1 MADSNIIYSPKF
13 GPLDFSNDVWVR
25 RYRNGDESSRAQTYA
40 IAMNFGGKEYAFIP
54 EDRIQKGWYAD
65 GRYNYS
71 PAFLNE
77 NTIKSLATNA
87 EYIDLSKAPVPEGW
101 ANADSRVKS
110 EDIKTYGDYLTK
122 SEVNASS
129 KGFLVPVE
137 QLWNYFPSTS
147 YLAPKFGAITGL
159 ARDPDTGQLGYAATG
174 LGNIQAPIAKAD
186 GRVSYYEKPTGFLAD
201 LGRSIMD
208 MGPIATLALNFAV
221 PGLGTGIGVG
231 RAIGL
236 GDIEGAAKALVIG
249 EIIGQT
255 GVAQDVAGATG
266 SAALGTAAAGTAGG
280 LLAGQNLEQA
290 VTTGAVQGA
299 LSGAAGTIA
308 ENQAADY
315 IENLPIPDYLSA
327 GPATT
332 SADVI
337 AAFPETNP
345 NLVNATISD
354 ITTLPAGT
362 VEGINATLPTTLVG
376 DTPIDYSL
384 APAAKSVTVDD
395 VVKNIVLEN
404 LDTSLQTGTLTA
416 DQIDTA
422 LNTLTGGYTL
432 GGTTEGIK
440 ATMPD
445 TVVTGTTPVDYALN
459 TITGGESLTLP
470 TSPNLESMGGGQG
483 LTVNVDGG
491 VLSEAGVTPTG
502 NVILGDATSFINT
515 GAPVTTNKT
524 YTYDDGST
532 ITVDK
537 DGNIIGYTDAT
548 DTAYTGAVEKPS
560 NPLTKE
566 QIEGLIKLGL
576 SVFGASQVADVVRD
590 AISSGDAETPQDGF
604 PFTPSDIS
612 GWARPEYTKTWQAP
626 LDLNSLFTTDNLLGG
641 TQWAGLQ
648 GNQFANIPQV
658 SMSDFISSIQNGKV

>member
-25 RYRNGDESSRAQTYA
+25 RYRNGDESSRSQTYA

-87 EYIDLSKAPVPEGW
+87 EYIDLTKAPVPSGW
-101 ANADSRVKS
+101 ANSDSRVKS

-129 KGFLVPVE
+129 KGFLIPAE
-137 QLWNYFPSTS
+137 QIINYFPSTT
-147 YLAPKFGAITGL
+147 YLDPKYGALTGL
-159 ARDPDTGQLGYAATG
+159 ARDPETGELGYAATG
-174 LGNIQAPIAKAD
+174 LGNIQAPIAKAN
-186 GRVSYYEKPTGFLAD
+186 RVSFYEKPTGFLAD
-201 LGRSIMD
+201 LGRSIRD
-208 MGPIATLALNFAV
+208 MGPIATFALNLAV

-249 EIIGQT
+249 EIIGQS
-255 GVAQDVAGATG
+255 GIAENVAASSG

-280 LLAGQNLEQA
+280 LLAGQSLEQA
-290 VTTGAVQGA
+290 AATGAAQGA
-299 LSGAAGTIA
+299 LSGVAGTVA

-327 GPATT
+327 GPDPT
-332 SADVI
+332 SADTI

-345 NLVNATISD
+345 ATIQGPPEAID
-354 ITTLPAGT
+354 TTLASIVSSPST
-362 VEGINATLPTTLVG
+362 DTRIG
-376 DTPIDYSL
+376 DYTF
-384 APAAKSVTVDD
+384 
-395 VVKNIVLEN
+395 
-404 LDTSLQTGTLTA
+404 TGTK
-416 DQIDTA
+416 
-422 LNTLTGGYTL
+422 
-432 GGTTEGIK
+432 EGIK
-440 ATMPD
+440 ATMPE
-445 TVVTGTTPVDYALN
+445 TLVTGTEPIDYTLN
-459 TITGGESLTLP
+459 TITGGEGLTLP
-470 TSPNLESMGGGQG
+470 TSPNLDTMGGGQG
-483 LTVNVDGG
+483 LTVKVDGG

-548 DTAYTGAVEKPS
+548 DTEYTGAVEKPS
-560 NPLTKE
+560 NPLTKA

-576 SVFGASQVADVVRD
+576 SVFGASQVSDVVRD
-590 AISSGDAETPQDGF
+590 AISSGDAETPQGGF

>member
-13 GPLDFSNDVWVR
+13 GPLDFSNDVWAR
-25 RYRNGDESSRAQTYA
+25 AYRSGDGSSRTQTFA

-65 GRYNYS
+65 GQYNYS

-87 EYIDLSKAPVPEGW
+87 EYIDLTKAPVPSGW

-110 EDIKTYGDYLTK
+110 EDIKTYGDYLSK
-122 SEVNASS
+122 STVGASP

-137 QLWNYFPSTS
+137 QLGNYFPTYTS
-147 YLAPKFGAITGL
+147 LAPKFGAITGL
-159 ARDPDTGQLGYAATG
+159 ARDPDTGELGYAATG
-174 LGNIQAPIAKAD
+174 LGNIQAPIAKV
-186 GRVSYYEKPTGFLAD
+186 GSVGYYEKPTGFLAD
-201 LGRSIMD
+201 LGRSIRD

-255 GVAQDVAGATG
+255 GVAQDVANVTG
-266 SAALGTAAAGTAGG
+266 SGALGTAAAGTAGG

-290 VTTGAVQGA
+290 ATTGAVQGA
-299 LSGAAGTIA
+299 ISGAAGTVA

-315 IENLPIPDYLSA
+315 IENLPIPDYLNVTT
-327 GPATT
+327 PPT

-345 NLVNATISD
+345 NLVEVSQ
-354 ITTLPAGT
+354 P
-362 VEGINATLPTTLVG
+362 
-376 DTPIDYSL
+376 
-384 APAAKSVTVDD
+384 
-395 VVKNIVLEN
+395 N
-404 LDTSLQTGTLTA
+404 LTSN
-416 DQIDTA
+416 QIDAA
-422 LNTLTGGYTL
+422 LSNLTGGYTL
-432 GGTTEGIK
+432 GGTTEGIT
-440 ATMPD
+440 ATLPI
-445 TVVTGTTPVDYALN
+445 TNVTGTEPIDYTLN
-459 TITGGESLTLP
+459 TITGGEGLTLP

-483 LTVNVDGG
+483 LTTAVTGG
-491 VLSEAGVTPTG
+491 VLSEAGLTPTG
-502 NVILGDATSFINT
+502 NVTLGDATSFINT

-537 DGNIIGYTDAT
+537 DDNIIGYTDAT
-548 DTAYTGAVEKPS
+548 DTEYTGVVEKPS
-560 NPLTKE
+560 NPLTKA

-576 SVFGASQVADVVRD
+576 GVFGASQVADVVRD
-590 AISSGDAETPQDGF
+590 AISSGDEQTQTGF

-612 GWARPEYTKTWQAP
+612 GWARPEYTQTFQGP
-626 LDLNSLFTTDNLLGG
+626 IDLNSLFTTDNLLGG